1 MLTQDPGLSGVL
13 FYVSLPKNIVIMNHP
28 VIQIAPLGFPWET
41 SDPFLFCVHHEDF
54 YPRGNK
60 DLGPD
65 VSLEGRNLGNDF
77 TVKDGF
83 RMYHGTK
90 VPGFPA
96 HPHRGF
102 ETVTIARKGLVDHSD
117 SIGAAGRFGNG
128 DVQWMTAG
136 KGVQHSEMFPLLN
149 ADSDNPFELFQI
161 WLNLPKVKKMA
172 DPHFAMLWKEDIPVT
187 TFNDKQGNATQ
198 IDIIAG
204 VLQGVKAAAPAPDSW
219 ASNPDNELAIWTIK
233 MDANATWNIPS
244 ASEGINRR
252 LYLYKGES
260 IEIAGKQM
268 PNYCAARLDATQE
281 TKIQNGDHESYML
294 LLQGRPIDEPVVQ
307 HGPFVMNSA
316 QEIQNTMNVFQA
328 TQFGGWPWP
337 SADHVHPKEK
347 GRFAKYADGRIV
359 EK

>member
-1 MLTQDPGLSGVL
+1 M
-13 FYVSLPKNIVIMNHP
+13 IHP
-28 VIQIAPLGFPWET
+28 VIQITPLGFPWET

-54 YPRGNK
+54 YPAGN
-60 DLGPD
+60 DSLGPN

-77 TVKDGF
+77 TIKDGF
-83 RMYHGTK
+83 RMYHGET

-117 SIGAAGRFGNG
+117 SIGAAGRFGDG

-149 ADSDNPFELFQI
+149 SDDDNPFELFQI
-161 WLNLPKVKKMA
+161 WLNLPKAKKMA
-172 DPHFAMLWKEDIPVT
+172 NPHFAMLWKEDIPIYSHK
-187 TFNDKQGNATQ
+187 DDQGLNTI
-198 IDIIAG
+198 IDVIAG
-204 VLQGVKAAAPAPDSW
+204 EIENTKAAKPAPDSW
-219 ASNPDNELAIWTIK
+219 ASDPNNEVAIWTIK
-233 MDANATWNIPS
+233 MDANAQWKIPM
-244 ASEGINRR
+244 ASEDINRR

-260 IEIAGKQM
+260 IEIGGKHM
-268 PNYCAARLDATQE
+268 PNYCAARLDAKQE
-281 TKIQNGDHESYML
+281 TLIQNGDHTSYLL
-294 LLQGRPIDEPVVQ
+294 LLQGKPIDEPVVQ

-337 SADHVHPKEK
+337 SYDHVHPKEK
-347 GRFAKYADGRIV
+347 GRFARFADGSII

>member
-1 MLTQDPGLSGVL
+1 
-13 FYVSLPKNIVIMNHP
+13 MNNP
-28 VIQIAPLGFPWET
+28 VIQITPLGFPWET

-54 YPRGNK
+54 YPPGNNQM
-60 DLGPD
+60 GPN

-77 TVKDGF
+77 NIKDGF
-83 RMYHGTK
+83 RMYHGQTI
-90 VPGFPA
+90 PGFPA

-149 ADSDNPFELFQI
+149 KNGDNPFELFQI
-161 WLNLPKVKKMA
+161 WLNLPKAKKMA
-172 DPHFAMLWKEDIPVT
+172 EPHFAMLWKEEIPVYKYK
-187 TFNDKQGNATQ
+187 DDQGYITE
-198 IDIIAG
+198 IDVIAG
-204 VLQGVKAAAPAPDSW
+204 QIENIKASDPAPDSW
-219 ASNPDNELAIWTIK
+219 AADPKNEVAIWTIR
-233 MDANATWNIPS
+233 MEANASWKLPK

-252 LYLYKGES
+252 IYLYKGDS
-260 IEIAGKQM
+260 IKVAAKDI
-268 PNYCAARLDATQE
+268 PNYCAARLDAEQE
-281 TKIQNGDHESYML
+281 VLIENGNHESYLL
-294 LLQGRPIDEPVVQ
+294 LLQGRPIGEPVVQ

-337 SADHVHPKEK
+337 SYDHVHPKEQ
-347 GRFAKYADGRIV
+347 GRFARFADGTLV